1 LVDGVMSVSQAIQAV
16 LIAVG
21 MAAGCGP
28 SVGDDDA
35 DAGENGEE
43 GEVGEPDDDLSWLLG
58 KFVKACGNDFDE
70 VYVNDCSKSFFH
82 EIEFHADGT
91 MTGVEVMCGNPA
103 KLPEVAVFGPGPVRG
118 AATLEPADGFDH
130 VYISGGYPAEA
141 SLHQTEDCFILE
153 VRMRTF
159 GSDSVHYYS
168 RGSFGYIPP
177 VEGCAAEIFPTEVP
191 DAPNERIADHVI
203 ACL

>member
-1 LVDGVMSVSQAIQAV
+1 MSVSRAIRGV
-16 LIAVG
+16 LFAAG

-58 KFVKACGNDFDE
+58 KFVKACGNDLDD

-103 KLPEVAVFGPGPVRG
+103 TVPEVAVFGPGPVPG
-118 AATLEPADGFDH
+118 AATLEPAEGFDH

-141 SLHQTEDCFILE
+141 RLNRTEDCFILE
-153 VRMRTF
+153 VQMRY
-159 GSDSVHYYS
+159 GSTDYVHYYS

-191 DAPNERIADHVI
+191 ECPAE
-203 ACL
+203 

>member
-1 LVDGVMSVSQAIQAV
+1 MSVSWSIQAV
-16 LIAVG
+16 LVAIGLAP
-21 MAAGCGP
+21 ACGP
-28 SVGDDDA
+28 SVGNDDA
-35 DAGENGEE
+35 DAAENGEE
-43 GEVGEPDDDLSWLLG
+43 GEPDDLSWLLG

-103 KLPEVAVFGPGPVRG
+103 KLPEVAVFGLGPVPG

-141 SLHQTEDCFILE
+141 SLNRTKDCFILE
-153 VRMRTF
+153 VRMRY
-159 GSDSVHYYS
+159 GSTDYVHYYS
-168 RGSFGYIPP
+168 RGSFGYVPP

-191 DAPNERIADHVI
+191 ECPAE
-203 ACL
+203 